1 MDSTRFSG
9 RTALITGGTNGFGR
23 ATAELLLAGGARV
36 LVTGRTATS
45 LEETRATL
53 GERAAVV
60 RSDAASL
67 SDTVALADR
76 ARAELGALDLLFVNA
91 GITRSASLAET
102 DEAVYDEVFATNTK
116 GAYFTVQALAPLIVD
131 GGAVVMSTSVAN
143 VKGLPLTSVYAASK
157 AALRSM
163 ARTFARELLPRGSAS
178 TRSAPAPSTPASSNG
193 RFLRTSSSGVARRWW
208 PTTRW
213 LDSDAMR
220 RSRELSRSWPSTPPT
235 RPAPSCRWTAASRS
249 CSDNR

>member
-1 MDSTRFSG
+1 
-9 RTALITGGTNGFGR
+9 
-23 ATAELLLAGGARV
+23 
-36 LVTGRTATS
+36 
-45 LEETRATL
+45 
-53 GERAAVV
+53 
-60 RSDAASL
+60 
-67 SDTVALADR
+67 VALADR
-76 ARAELGALDLLFVNA
+76 ARAELGELDLLFVNA
-91 GITRSASLAET
+91 GIARSASLAET

-220 RSRELSRSWPSTPPT
+220 RSRE
-235 RPAPSCRWTAASRS
+235 CRVLGLRRHLHDRRRAAGR
-249 CSDNR
+249 RRRLAAALTHR

>member
-23 ATAELLLAGGARV
+23 ATAELLIAGGARV

-45 LEETRATL
+45 IEETRATL
-53 GERAAVV
+53 GQRAVVV

-76 ARAELGALDLLFVNA
+76 ARAELGELDLLFVNA

-102 DEAVYDEVFATNTK
+102 DEAVYDEVFATNAK

-131 GGAVVMSTSVAN
+131 GGAVVMSTSVA
-143 VKGLPLTSVYAASK
+143 TSRAC
-157 AALRSM
+157 
-163 ARTFARELLPRGSAS
+163 P
-178 TRSAPAPSTPASSNG
+178 
-193 RFLRTSSSGVARRWW
+193 
-208 PTTRW
+208 
-213 LDSDAMR
+213 
-220 RSRELSRSWPSTPPT
+220 
-235 RPAPSCRWTAASRS
+235 
-249 CSDNR
+249 